1 MPGAVRFG
9 VVGAGVIAQSHVA
22 ALRSLPGA
30 EIVGVADSR
39 PEAARAL
46 AEECGCAAHS
56 DHVALAQATNV
67 DAVIVCTP
75 PAFHPAL
82 TIELLERDIAVL
94 CEKPLA
100 IDSEAAQAMCE
111 ASRRS
116 GALFTMASKFRYV
129 EDVVRARSLVAS
141 GIVGDV
147 VLFENAFT
155 GRVDMS
161 QRWNSQQRISGGGVL
176 IDNGTHAVDL
186 LRYFL
191 GPIEEVQAVEGKR
204 LQHLEVEDTAQLFVR
219 SRDGVMGTIDLSWSV
234 DKRLDD
240 FLRIHG
246 SEGTLRVGWQGSYY
260 ARHGSPWVR
269 FGEGYDKLGAFTSQL
284 ENFVAALRGEEDLRV
299 TPEDGLASVRV
310 IEAAYRSL
318 DSSRYVPVEPV
329 LRAAAEPRGG

>member
-1 MPGAVRFG
+1 MAGVLRFG
-9 VVGAGVIAQSHVA
+9 LVGAGVIAQSHVA
-22 ALRSLPGA
+22 ALRSLPDV
-30 EIVGVADSR
+30 EIVGIADVR
-39 PEAARAL
+39 EDAARAL
-46 AEECGCAAHS
+46 AEECECPAHS
-56 DHVALAQATNV
+56 DHRSMARATAL
-67 DAVIVCTP
+67 DAVLVCTP

-100 IDSEAAQAMCE
+100 IDSRSAEAMCE

-116 GALFTMASKFRYV
+116 GAQFTMASKFRFV

-141 GIVGDV
+141 GVVGDV

-155 GRVDMS
+155 GRVDMG
-161 QRWNSQQRISGGGVL
+161 QRWNGDASISGGGVL

-191 GPIEEVQAVEGKR
+191 GPIDDVQAVEGKR
-204 LQHLEVEDTAQLFVR
+204 LQNLPVEDTAQLFVR

-234 DKRLDD
+234 DKRLED

-246 SEGTLRVGWQGSYY
+246 SDGTLRVGWQGSYY
-260 ARHGSPWVR
+260 ARHGAPWVR
-269 FGEGYDKLGAFTSQL
+269 FGDGYDKLQAFTAQL
-284 ENFVAALRGEEDLRV
+284 RNFVGALRGEETLRV
-299 TPEDGLASVRV
+299 TAEDGLASVRV

-318 DSSRYVPVEPV
+318 KASRFVPVEP
-329 LRAAAEPRGG
+329 LEA

>member
-1 MPGAVRFG
+1 MAGILRFG
-9 VVGAGVIAQSHVA
+9 LVGAGVIAQSHVA
-22 ALRSLPGA
+22 ALRALSDV
-30 EIVGVADSR
+30 EVVGVADVR
-39 PEAARAL
+39 EHAARAL
-46 AEECGCAAHS
+46 AEECGCPAYA
-56 DHVALAQATNV
+56 DHTALARATEL
-67 DAVIVCTP
+67 DAVLVCTP
-75 PAFHPAL
+75 PVFHPAL
-82 TIELLERDIAVL
+82 TIELLERGIGVL

-100 IDSEAAQAMCE
+100 IDSGSAEAMCE

-141 GIVGDV
+141 GVVGDV

-155 GRVDMS
+155 GRVDME
-161 QRWNSQQRISGGGVL
+161 QRWNGDASISGGGVL

-191 GPIEEVQAVEGKR
+191 GPIDEVQAVEGKR
-204 LQHLEVEDTAQLFVR
+204 LQNLPVEDTAQLFVR
-219 SRDGVMGTIDLSWSV
+219 SRDGVMGTIDLSWSI

-269 FGEGYDKLGAFTSQL
+269 FGDGYDKLQAFIGQL
-284 ENFVAALRGEEDLRV
+284 RNFTAALRGEEALRV
-299 TPEDGLASVRV
+299 SAEDGLASVRV

-318 DSSRYVPVEPV
+318 ETSRFVPVET
-329 LRAAAEPRGG
+329 REA